1 MKRKPSASPLECDEL
16 WFDDVRKQALMR
28 CLNLVV
34 RGKPSFWQF
43 RTLDDDLYVM
53 DYLPG
58 SGKWASAV
66 TGEKGTEED
75 PFYALEVAT
84 KIAVVAGR

>member
-1 MKRKPSASPLECDEL
+1 MECAQL

-28 CLNLVV
+28 GLNLVV
-34 RGKPSFWQF
+34 RRHACRWQF

-53 DYLPG
+53 DYWPER
-58 SGKWASAV
+58 GKWGSTV

-75 PFYALEVAT
+75 AFHALEVAA
-84 KIAVVAGR
+84 KLAVIAGR